1 LIVAP
6 DSVTNA
12 SRCFAAVRFVVSY
25 QIIDAFKVFDA
36 DGSGKITGADLKHV
50 MTSIGE
56 KLSPEQADSMMTEA
70 DVDAG
75 GKVDYEEFVKNM
87 MGK

>member
-1 LIVAP
+1 MVA
-6 DSVTNA
+6 
-12 SRCFAAVRFVVSY
+12 FVKQVEGSAPSKSEVENK
-25 QIIDAFKVFDA
+25 IIDAFKVFDQ
-36 DGSGKITGADLKHV
+36 DNSGKITGADLKHV

-56 KLSPEQADSMMTEA
+56 KLTSEQADAMMTEA
-70 DVDAG
+70 DVDAA

>member
-1 LIVAP
+1 MHRILSLTPV
-6 DSVTNA
+6 
-12 SRCFAAVRFVVSY
+12 AAVRFVVSY

>member
-1 LIVAP
+1 MCSDA
-6 DSVTNA
+6 SNA
-12 SRCFAAVRFVVSY
+12 RDLCPL

-56 KLSPEQADSMMTEA
+56 KLSPEQADAMMTEA
-70 DVDAG
+70 DVDG
-75 GKVDYEEFVKNM
+75 SGKVDYEEFVKNM